1 MRYCGYWQLEAMRCN
16 DVWSVYEIQIS
27 NHMSQHFITV
37 MCCAAGVIRL
47 CYFVT
52 LCAWYGKKFS
62 SKCNFRI
69 KLIGLKLM
77 KNSNQICLWLGGSL
91 SEALQGDIF

>member
-27 NHMSQHFITV
+27 NYMSQHFITV

-47 CYFVT
+47 CCFICV
-52 LCAWYGKKFS
+52 LGMG
-62 SKCNFRI
+62 R
-69 KLIGLKLM
+69 
-77 KNSNQICLWLGGSL
+77 NSPQNVIL
-91 SEALQGDIF
+91 E